1 MTGLRLLAGADWNAG
16 LAAGAGLTVLFL
28 LCLALRGA
36 RAACRAGMAAGGLGV
51 AAGLA
56 TGRLAWAAWGL
67 IVAGLWA
74 WVWRSL

>member
-1 MTGLRLLAGADWNAG
+1 MTGLTSLASADWNAG
-16 LAAGAGLTVLFL
+16 LAAGAGLTALVL
-28 LCLALRGA
+28 LCLALRGT

-56 TGRLAWAAWGL
+56 TGRLAWAGGGL
-67 IVAGLWA
+67 VVAGLWA